1 MLEEIK
7 KELEQLAHEGQK
19 RALRDLEEVREG
31 RIRIR
36 GRWLVN
42 LASNDY
48 LGLASRWKLDKIAA
62 RFPGLV
68 LGAGASR
75 LLSGNH
81 PLYPLLES
89 CLEEAYQRPALVFSC
104 GYMAN
109 LGVVTSLCGKK
120 DVIFADKLVHASLID
135 ALKLSGAKFF
145 RYPHLDLNALEAL
158 LTKYR
163 PNYRRALIISES
175 VFSMDGDIPDLA
187 GLIELKKRYEALLF
201 LDEAHAVGVF
211 GNKGLGVAEEQGLVP
226 QVDFLLG
233 TFGKALGAYG
243 AFLITHPEFKAYLIN
258 KARPFIFTTALPPV
272 VVAGAY
278 LAFETAQKMT
288 LERRALRKTALN
300 FRKELGIRISETASQ
315 TPIIP
320 VLVGENHKA
329 LALSEE
335 LFKAGYFAPAIRPPT
350 VPPGTARLRLSL
362 SAAIPWAALEK
373 AASVINTFLTSAR

>member
-120 DVIFADKLVHASLID
+120 DAIFADKLVHASLID

-158 LTKYR
+158 LKKYR

-211 GNKGLGVAEEQGLVP
+211 GNKGLGLVGEQGLFP
-226 QVDFLLG
+226 QVDF
-233 TFGKALGAYG
+233 
-243 AFLITHPEFKAYLIN
+243 
-258 KARPFIFTTALPPV
+258 R
-272 VVAGAY
+272 
-278 LAFETAQKMT
+278 
-288 LERRALRKTALN
+288 
-300 FRKELGIRISETASQ
+300 
-315 TPIIP
+315 
-320 VLVGENHKA
+320 
-329 LALSEE
+329 
-335 LFKAGYFAPAIRPPT
+335 
-350 VPPGTARLRLSL
+350 
-362 SAAIPWAALEK
+362 
-373 AASVINTFLTSAR
+373 